1 MRDFMGNERARTRA
15 RAKARARTVS
25 FFPWARGARIAGRED
40 PKKGSTPKLHTSK
53 KNQQDFRED
62 VVLKLQA
69 TVDATSASSVPNLIL
84 GGHVDAI
91 R

>member
-1 MRDFMGNERARTRA
+1 MLARRRAHA
-15 RAKARARTVS
+15 QS
-25 FFPWARGARIAGRED
+25 LSSHGPGAPALQEETT
-40 PKKGSTPKLHTSK
+40 PKKGSTPKLHTAK

-91 R
+91 S